1 MRTYPITAAFALL
14 VAGLNLHAQGW
25 GDSHADGQPSFYRP
39 LTLALAEPETGGG
52 GGAPGES
59 GPSMTELNKELVNPV
74 STLWSMTFLQNNYWL
89 DTPPGKPNEMAHN
102 LLFQPVLPLSLTED
116 WNLINHPVF
125 TLVNSVP
132 YANSQGTVSR
142 TTGFGD
148 TTLVE
153 LVSPG
158 PSLVGP
164 WLLGLGPS
172 AIFPTAANTHL
183 GQGKWQIGPAAVLGY
198 LGDKFAVGVFPQQ
211 WWSYAGGGAQ
221 SVSQMNLQY
230 FLVYFPAKGWSIEM
244 APNILVD
251 WKAPSGQQLTFP
263 VGLGLGKVV
272 KLGRLPV
279 KLAIEAQYMPVHP
292 DNYGQQWNI
301 QFKISPVIP
310 KLIKGTLFGD

>member
-172 AIFPTAANTHL
+172 AIFPTAANTH
-183 GQGKWQIGPAAVLGY
+183 AATNNGRRNESRSMK
-198 LGDKFAVGVFPQQ
+198 DNSMQFSVFSPRRIN
-211 WWSYAGGGAQ
+211 
-221 SVSQMNLQY
+221 SV
-230 FLVYFPAKGWSIEM
+230 
-244 APNILVD
+244 
-251 WKAPSGQQLTFP
+251 
-263 VGLGLGKVV
+263 
-272 KLGRLPV
+272 
-279 KLAIEAQYMPVHP
+279 EASRDPTSEPHP
-292 DNYGQQWNI
+292 
-301 QFKISPVIP
+301 PTEP
-310 KLIKGTLFGD
+310 RP